1 MWAMLLITGATDGQA
16 RCSAISLLEIVCY
29 LPTVHSALEKKTF
42 FFFFASALG
51 YRLQDF
57 QEKSSYPR
65 GDVMFIL
72 GP

>member
-29 LPTVHSALEKKTF
+29 LPAVHSALEKKNIF
-42 FFFFASALG
+42 FTSALG

-57 QEKSSYPR
+57 QEKPSYPR
-65 GDVMFIL
+65 EDFMFIL